1 MFSLYFKRSTG
12 EEVPV
17 KLQLETDSEVLFLIE
32 EFVYSINPNFVIHY
46 IRSWGENPVVYDVG
60 SHTEF
65 FLLFEE

>member
-17 KLQLETDSEVLFLIE
+17 KLQLETDAEVLSLIKD
-32 EFVYSINPNFVIHY
+32 FIYSKNPDFKIYY
-46 IRSWGENPVVYDVG
+46 IRVWGNNPVIYDVG

-65 FLLFEE
+65 FHLYKD